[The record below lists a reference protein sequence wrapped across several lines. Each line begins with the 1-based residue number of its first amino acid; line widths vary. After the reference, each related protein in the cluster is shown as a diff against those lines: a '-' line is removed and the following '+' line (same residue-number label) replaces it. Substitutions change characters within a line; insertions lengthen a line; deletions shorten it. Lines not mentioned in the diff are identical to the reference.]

1 VGQFRNAAIFIFNNF
16 FFVLEATHFFVA
28 LQHGKSGSDFVLP
41 GSIMGNKNVS
51 EIWMK
56 YKTLFLNTCKVA
68 KKFLQ
73 MNVQKKT
80 MILIFKPY

>member
-1 VGQFRNAAIFIFNNF
+1 MGQFRNAAIFISTT

-56 YKTLFLNTCKVA
+56 YETLFLNTCS
-68 KKFLQ
+68 
-73 MNVQKKT
+73 
-80 MILIFKPY
+80 